1 MCRTRPRAGLS
12 QDVRRTCYS
21 VWRIFTSATQG
32 KGNWKGDRPAVWR
45 TYFQKL
51 AQQPSPGVFVDV
63 GAGDGRFMSNTAFLE
78 GQHCWRGIA
87 VEPTDNEYPKLEKN
101 RPGATTV
108 RSTCGSVPSAH
119 FPIQIPRARTEVR
132 NLPA

>member
-1 MCRTRPRAGLS
+1 ML
-12 QDVRRTCYS
+12 
-21 VWRIFTSATQG
+21 QG
-32 KGNWKGDRPAVWR
+32 KGEWRGDRPAVWR

-51 AQQPSPGVFVDV
+51 TQPPSPGVFVDV

-78 GQHCWRGIA
+78 GYHCWRGIA

-108 RSTCGSVPSAH
+108 R
-119 FPIQIPRARTEVR
+119 RAAK
-132 NLPA
+132 P

>member
-1 MCRTRPRAGLS
+1 M
-12 QDVRRTCYS
+12 
-21 VWRIFTSATQG
+21 
-32 KGNWKGDRPAVWR
+32 WR

-51 AQQPSPGVFVDV
+51 TKQPSPGVFVDV

-78 GQHCWRGIA
+78 GYHCWRGVA

-108 RSTCGSVPSAH
+108 SRVMPRWPCSQKVLSFTFAVTCSCRHGNAIS
-119 FPIQIPRARTEVR
+119 RTC
-132 NLPA
+132 A

>member
-1 MCRTRPRAGLS
+1 M
-12 QDVRRTCYS
+12 RRLL
-21 VWRIFTSATQG
+21 QG
-32 KGNWKGDRPAVWR
+32 KGDWRGDRPAVWR

-51 AQQPSPGVFVDV
+51 TQPPSPGVFVDV

-78 GQHCWRGIA
+78 GYHCWRGVA

-108 RSTCGSVPSAH
+108 RRTAKQDSVSSCYGTQFCASA
-119 FPIQIPRARTEVR
+119 RASKPMAHVHGV
-132 NLPA
+132 